1 MVGHCERVKGG
12 VSLDARAR
20 SSQSRQAHWIVGMGR
35 QRAVNRTRRFLV
47 EQARQA
53 EERGHRLS
61 IEHRDR
67 SAEFPEEGARAV
79 KWWAVCSCGYRST
92 PRATHGQAL
101 GTAFWHAGKVVDQD
115 QEVAKNGVSLPRSVR
130 PAL

>member
-1 MVGHCERVKGG
+1 M
-12 VSLDARAR
+12 S
-20 SSQSRQAHWIVGMGR
+20 
-35 QRAVNRTRRFLV
+35 RTREFLV
-47 EQARQA
+47 EQAQRA

-67 SAEFPEEGARAV
+67 SEEFPGMGARAV

-92 PRATHGQAL
+92 VRATHGQAL

-115 QEVAKNGVSLPRSVR
+115 QEVAKNGVSLPGSVR